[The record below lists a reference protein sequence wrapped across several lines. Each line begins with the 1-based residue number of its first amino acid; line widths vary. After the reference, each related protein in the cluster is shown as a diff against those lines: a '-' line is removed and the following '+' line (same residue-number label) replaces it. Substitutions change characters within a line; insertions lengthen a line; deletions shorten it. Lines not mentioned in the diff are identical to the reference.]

1 MLFRTTGNLFIGLFV
16 IMSNQPRKGK
26 TTGGKSMEQTEKIDR
41 AKAEKAL
48 AGLLPKI
55 NARRLRLLTMIA
67 YELSRKS

>member
-1 MLFRTTGNLFIGLFV
+1 
-16 IMSNQPRKGK
+16 
-26 TTGGKSMEQTEKIDR
+26 MEQTEKIDR

-55 NARRLRLLTMIA
+55 DARRLRLLTMIA